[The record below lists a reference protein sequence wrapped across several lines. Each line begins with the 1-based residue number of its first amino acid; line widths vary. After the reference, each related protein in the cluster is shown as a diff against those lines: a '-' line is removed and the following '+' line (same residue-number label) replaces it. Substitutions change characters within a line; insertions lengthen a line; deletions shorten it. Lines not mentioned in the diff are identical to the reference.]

1 MPDLGL
7 PIDHIAIAVSSIRD
21 ALPEFQQLTG
31 AAGSEIETVAGQ
43 GVAVAFLDTGAVAL
57 ELIEPLSSGS
67 GVARFLERR
76 GPGLHHVAFR
86 TADLDAEL
94 ERLRQAGVRL
104 IDERPR
110 AGARG
115 HRVAFLHPSSFGG
128 VLVELVQH

>member
-7 PIDHIAIAVSSIRD
+7 PLDHIAIAVPSIRD
-21 ALPEFQQLTG
+21 ALPAFQQLTG
-31 AAGSEIETVAGQ
+31 AEGSAIETVAAQ
-43 GVAVAFLDTGAVAL
+43 GVAVTFLDAGTVGL
-57 ELIEPLSSGS
+57 ELIEPLSPDS

-76 GPGLHHVAFR
+76 GSGLHHMAFR
-86 TADLDAEL
+86 TPDVAAEL
-94 ERLRQAGVRL
+94 ARLRKAGVRL
-104 IDERPR
+104 IDEEPR